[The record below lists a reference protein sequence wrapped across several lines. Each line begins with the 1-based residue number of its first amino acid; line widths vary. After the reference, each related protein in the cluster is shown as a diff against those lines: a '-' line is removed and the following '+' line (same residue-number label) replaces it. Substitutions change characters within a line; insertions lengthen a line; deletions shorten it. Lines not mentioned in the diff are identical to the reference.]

1 MEKRGTA
8 ILPLHYGHPP
18 EYLYRRMVKL
28 GGIVCDLISEKI
40 RKEISES
47 NGELCSP
54 EIILS
59 RYAGR
64 TICSVGDVTTRN
76 LISASVDLF
85 LQVVDLKTKR
95 KSDGSFSHVEGS
107 LSVANPPGVIT
118 HDLFLAIRNVFEDG
132 RKTRI
137 EVDGEEDLAVIPII
151 FYSKLDTVI
160 AYGIPD
166 KGMACLEVTQ
176 SLKEKIDD
184 LLKRMDIEWQK

>member
-1 MEKRGTA
+1 MQLKSGS
-8 ILPLHYGHPP
+8 
-18 EYLYRRMVKL
+18 KF
-28 GGIVCDLISEKI
+28 IVSEKI

-76 LISASVDLF
+76 LVSASVNVF

-95 KSDGSFSHVEGS
+95 KSDGSFSHMEGS

-118 HDLFLAIRNVFEDG
+118 HDLFLTLRKVFEDN

>member
-1 MEKRGTA
+1 MLLKSGSKFIVSDT
-8 ILPLHYGHPP
+8 I
-18 EYLYRRMVKL
+18 RM
-28 GGIVCDLISEKI
+28 
-40 RKEISES
+40 EISQN

-54 EIILS
+54 EIVLN

-64 TICSVGDVTTRN
+64 TICSVGDVTTKN
-76 LISASVDLF
+76 LNSASVDIF
-85 LQVVDLKTKR
+85 LQIVDLKTKR
-95 KSDGSFSHVEGS
+95 KIDGSFSHVEGS
-107 LSVANPPGVIT
+107 LKVFNPPGVIT
-118 HDLFLAIRNVFEDG
+118 HDLFLAIEKIFEEG

>member
-1 MEKRGTA
+1 MLLKSGS
-8 ILPLHYGHPP
+8 
-18 EYLYRRMVKL
+18 KF
-28 GGIVCDLISEKI
+28 IVSDKI

-47 NGELCSP
+47 NGEICSP
-54 EIILS
+54 EIILK

-76 LISASVDLF
+76 LVSASVDIF

-107 LSVANPPGVIT
+107 IKVSNPPGVIT
-118 HDLFLAIRNVFEDG
+118 HDLFLSIKKVFEEG
-132 RKTRI
+132 RETRI

-166 KGMACLEVTQ
+166 IGMACLEVTQ

>member
-1 MEKRGTA
+1 M
-8 ILPLHYGHPP
+8 
-18 EYLYRRMVKL
+18 
-28 GGIVCDLISEKI
+28 
-40 RKEISES
+40 
-47 NGELCSP
+47 
-54 EIILS
+54 
-59 RYAGR
+59 
-64 TICSVGDVTTRN
+64 
-76 LISASVDLF
+76 
-85 LQVVDLKTKR
+85 DLKTKR

-137 EVDGEEDLAVIPII
+137 EVNGEEDLAVIPII

>member
-1 MEKRGTA
+1 MQLKSGS
-8 ILPLHYGHPP
+8 
-18 EYLYRRMVKL
+18 KF
-28 GGIVCDLISEKI
+28 IVSEKI

>member
-1 MEKRGTA
+1 MLLRSGSKFIVSDT
-8 ILPLHYGHPP
+8 I
-18 EYLYRRMVKL
+18 RR
-28 GGIVCDLISEKI
+28 
-40 RKEISES
+40 EISRS
-47 NGELCSP
+47 NGEICSP
-54 EIILS
+54 EIILN

-64 TICSVGDVTTRN
+64 ILCSVGDVTTRN
-76 LISASVDLF
+76 LNSVSAEIF
-85 LQVVDLKTKR
+85 LQIVDLKTKR

-107 LSVANPPGVIT
+107 LKVSNPPGVIT
-118 HDLFLAIRNVFEDG
+118 HDLFIAIEKVFKEG
-132 RKTRI
+132 KKTRI

>member
-1 MEKRGTA
+1 MQLKSGS
-8 ILPLHYGHPP
+8 
-18 EYLYRRMVKL
+18 KF
-28 GGIVCDLISEKI
+28 IVSHII
-40 RKEISES
+40 REEISQS
-47 NGELCSP
+47 NGEFCSP
-54 EIILS
+54 EIVLN
-59 RYAGR
+59 RYSGR
-64 TICSVGDVTTRN
+64 TICSVGDVTTKI
-76 LISASVDLF
+76 LSSASVEVF

-95 KSDGSFSHVEGS
+95 NNDGSFPHIEGS
-107 LSVANPPGVIT
+107 IKVFNPPGVIT
-118 HDLFLAIRNVFEDG
+118 HDLFLAIEKVFKEG
-132 RKTRI
+132 KKARI